1 MDEKSRVQVRIY
13 GQEFTVSG
21 ETSREHIIMVADH
34 VDRVMH
40 KLAEEFPSSSTA
52 ELAILAAINTADEL
66 YSNNETIELL
76 RVKNQQLEKDAQ
88 HYVHLWDEA
97 KRNFIQYKEDAMMA
111 GEKNKD
117 LENTFFDLQMENIK
131 LKGELE
137 KLQKEYE

>member
-1 MDEKSRVQVRIY
+1 MEEKNKVLVKIF

-21 ETSREHIIMVADH
+21 ETSREHIIKVADH
-34 VDRVMH
+34 VDRTMRM
-40 KLAEEFPSSSTA
+40 LAEEFPFSSTT

-66 YSNNETIELL
+66 YRNHDDVEVL
-76 RVKNQQLEKDAQ
+76 RDKNRQLEKDTQ

-97 KRNFIQYKEDAMMA
+97 KKNFIQYKEDAMMA
-111 GEKNKD
+111 IEKNKE
-117 LENTFFDLQMENIK
+117 LENSFFDLQMENIK